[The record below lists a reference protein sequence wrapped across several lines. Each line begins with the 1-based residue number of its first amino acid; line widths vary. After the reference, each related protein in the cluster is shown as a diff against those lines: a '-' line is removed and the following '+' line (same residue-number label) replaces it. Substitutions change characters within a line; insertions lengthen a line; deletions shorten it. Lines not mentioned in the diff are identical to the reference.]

1 MRFIA
6 GLALA
11 ACAALTAEA
20 RRGQVTD
27 HARDVVRKTKDHLE
41 RTHGKGLVGMFD
53 EHGKIHSKHI
63 QKGFKSDRLGAAQ
76 IQIEG
81 IDNVTFNLDS
91 LVVNFLG
98 FVNGM
103 TYRGVQADEAL
114 TNCFYAGY
122 SIIQS
127 IDEIIYIFENASAQ
141 AGSYKWFQYAIH
153 EPIHFLLNFLVFY
166 Q

>member
-1 MRFIA
+1 MRFTT
-6 GLALA
+6 GLAA
-11 ACAALTAEA
+11 AALVALGADA
-20 RRGQVTD
+20 RRGVTSD
-27 HARDVVRKTKDHLE
+27 YAHHTVRKTKDHLE

-53 EHGKIHSKHI
+53 ENGQIHSKHI
-63 QKGFKSDRLGAAQ
+63 KQGFKSDKLGAAQ

-81 IDNVTFNLDS
+81 IENTTFNLDS
-91 LVVNFLG
+91 FVTNFLG

-122 SIIQS
+122 SLVQS
-127 IDEIIYIFENASAQ
+127 VDEIIYIFENATNQ
-141 AGSYKWFQYAIH
+141 KGSYKWFQYALH
-153 EPIHFLLNFLVFY
+153 EPAHFILNTTVFY